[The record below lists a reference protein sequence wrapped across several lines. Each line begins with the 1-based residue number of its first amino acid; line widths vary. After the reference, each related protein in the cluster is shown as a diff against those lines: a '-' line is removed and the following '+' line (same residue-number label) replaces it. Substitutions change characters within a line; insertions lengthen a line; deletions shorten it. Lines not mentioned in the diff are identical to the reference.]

1 MKTMLRVLAVGL
13 VVGGVAL
20 SGAMPALAGYGN
32 HAERATV
39 NIQTRIALEKA
50 NLIYTVAPIQ
60 ANAEQALAKT
70 RTP

>member
-1 MKTMLRVLAVGL
+1 MKILLHVAGRLLLAGSVW
-13 VVGGVAL
+13 L
-20 SGAMPALAGYGN
+20 SLSMPALAGYGN

-39 NIQTRIALEKA
+39 NIQTRVALGKA
-50 NLIYTVAPIQ
+50 NLLYTVAPIQ

>member
-1 MKTMLRVLAVGL
+1 MKTLFQVAGGLLLAGSVW
-13 VVGGVAL
+13 L
-20 SGAMPALAGYGN
+20 SLSMPASAGYGN

-39 NIQTRIALEKA
+39 NIQTRVALGKA
-50 NLIYTVAPIQ
+50 NLLNTVAPIQ

>member
-1 MKTMLRVLAVGL
+1 MKTMLRALAVGL
-13 VVGGVAL
+13 VVGGVAV
-20 SGAMPALAGYGN
+20 SGVMPARAGYGN

-39 NIQTRIALEKA
+39 NIQTRVALGKA
-50 NLIYTVAPIQ
+50 NLLNTVAPIQ

>member
-1 MKTMLRVLAVGL
+1 MKTRFH
-13 VVGGVAL
+13 VVGGLLLAGGLWL
-20 SGAMPALAGYGN
+20 STSMPALAGYGN

-39 NIQTRIALEKA
+39 NIQTRIALGKA
-50 NLIYTVAPIQ
+50 NLLNTVAPIQ